1 MPITE
6 RLSLEVLGERLR
18 RRRKDRQMS
27 QQELATM
34 MQVPQSWISELENGK
49 RPHVEAD
56 TVYRFCRVLGCT
68 SDYLVGLTDDP
79 APPTKRPRS
88 RKAAPVG

>member
-1 MPITE
+1 MPTTD
-6 RLSLEVLGERLR
+6 RLNLEVLGERLR
-18 RRRKDRQMS
+18 LRRKDQHLS
-27 QQELATM
+27 QQELALM
-34 MQVPQSWISELENGK
+34 MHVPQSWISALENGK

-79 APPTKRPRS
+79 TPATKRPRP
-88 RKAAPVG
+88 RTAAPVG

>member
-1 MPITE
+1 MPLTD
-6 RLSLEVLGERLR
+6 RLSLEVLGARLR
-18 RRRKDRQMS
+18 RRRQDQHLS
-27 QQELATM
+27 QQELATL

-79 APPTKRPRS
+79 TPAKKRPRS
-88 RKAAPVG
+88 RKAQPVG

>member
-1 MPITE
+1 MPRTE

-18 RRRKDRQMS
+18 QRRKDQQLS
-27 QQELATM
+27 QQELAAL
-34 MQVPQSWISELENGK
+34 MQIPQSWISELENGK

-56 TVYRFCRVLGCT
+56 TVYRFCRALGCT

-79 APPTKRPRS
+79 TPPKKRPRS
-88 RKAAPVG
+88 RKATTVG

>member
-1 MPITE
+1 MPIME
-6 RLSLEVLGERLR
+6 RLSLEVLGDRLR
-18 RRRKDRQMS
+18 RRRKDQDLS
-27 QQELATM
+27 QLELAAL
-34 MQVPQSWISELENGK
+34 MQIPQSWISELENAK

-79 APPTKRPRS
+79 TPPKRPRP
-88 RKAAPVG
+88 RTAASVR

>member
-1 MPITE
+1 MPSID
-6 RLSLEVLGERLR
+6 RLSLEVFGERLR
-18 RRRKDRQMS
+18 RRRKDRQLS
-27 QQELATM
+27 QQELATLT
-34 MQVPQSWISELENGK
+34 QVPQSWISELENGK

-79 APPTKRPRS
+79 TPPKRPRP
-88 RKAAPVG
+88 RTAASVR